1 MFLPGFADTNKAR
14 FTFLEIFIP
23 MDKKD
28 FWPKE
33 GKLKKGLI
41 ILALVLVAAL
51 VAVLIQEKYGIKL
64 SSKVFTPVVVA
75 CIAIWA
81 YRPTPESKE
90 INKH

>member
-1 MFLPGFADTNKAR
+1 MPGITSKNKAR
-14 FTFLEIFIP
+14 FIFLLIFIQ
-23 MDKKD
+23 MTKNDL
-28 FWPKE
+28 WPEE

-41 ILALVLVAAL
+41 ILAIVLVASL

-64 SSKVFTPVVVA
+64 SNKVFTPVVVV
-75 CIAIWA
+75 CIAIWV

>member
-1 MFLPGFADTNKAR
+1 MT
-14 FTFLEIFIP
+14 
-23 MDKKD
+23 KKD
-28 FWPKE
+28 LWPEE

-41 ILALVLVAAL
+41 ILAIVIVASL

-64 SSKVFTPVVVA
+64 SSKAFTPVAVA
-75 CIAIWA
+75 CIAIWV